1 MSINTRLFAQ
11 AGKNICIQE
20 PCLIDYP
27 EGLHLN
33 NNIHIGRDTEIQ
45 AAGGVYI
52 GNNVVIAYRCVLWS
66 VDHRYEGELLP
77 YDYARVR
84 KPIHIEDNV
93 WIGRNVIIR
102 GGVTIGEGA
111 VVAMGSVVTRHVP
124 PLAIVGGNPAKI
136 LKYRNKKHY
145 QQCKVQEHN
154 LWTEEGRCGP
164 CHGEKF
170 YFIEQA
176 TQTPPTLYQKLKK
189 MILRT

>member
-1 MSINTRLFAQ
+1 MTINTQLFAKV
-11 AGKNICIQE
+11 GKNICIQE

-27 EGLHLN
+27 DGLHLSD
-33 NNIHIGRDTEIQ
+33 NIHIGRGTEIQ
-45 AAGGVYI
+45 AAGGVHI
-52 GNNVVIAYRCVLWS
+52 GNNVVIAYQCVLWT

-77 YDYARVR
+77 YDHARIK

-102 GGVTIGEGA
+102 GGVRIGEGA
-111 VVAMGSVVTRHVP
+111 VVAMGSVVTKNIP
-124 PLAIVGGNPAKI
+124 PLAVVGGNPAKI

-145 QQCKVQEHN
+145 NELKQQGQS

-170 YFIEQA
+170 YFVEHLPSQ
-176 TQTPPTLYQKLKK
+176 PSLFKRLKR
-189 MILRT
+189 LLFG